1 MTDDGNGELSFE
13 TLDALLDEALS
24 LDGEARAAFLEG
36 LKPSHR
42 KALSELLE
50 KAESGSLERI
60 GSSARSKLRD
70 VAAAVSQ
77 SSGTAGSWQL
87 KREIG
92 SGGTGQVFYGERHEQ
107 TDADGFVQR
116 AAIKVLWSH
125 RVASQFRER
134 FLRERRILASID
146 HPGIAR
152 FLDGGLLGDG
162 RPWFA
167 MEYVAGQDIVSA
179 AQTLPVAERLEL
191 FLAVVDTIDYAHQ
204 RLIVHRD
211 IKPQNVLVDELGQP
225 RVLDFGIARILDE
238 FDEKELTRAQGT
250 PVTLQYASPEQVT
263 GMSIDVASDVYQLG
277 LLLYE
282 ILTGEKPYSIDEQS
296 LRQAIE
302 TICSSAP
309 SSPSARTDGIDRD
322 LDAIVGKAL
331 HKKPAQRYRS
341 AAAMA
346 EDLRRFLEGRPV
358 TARPRALGYVLSL
371 YLRRNALPATVI
383 AASVVALSFATV
395 FSIRMA
401 YEARAEAERSQTTQ
415 RILADVF
422 EQADPYGGGGADISL
437 ADALIRARPSIDE
450 QIAGDPRLAWEVNK
464 TLAEI
469 FTSLDLTELEREAYG
484 AAWDAALALGG
495 DNERELLFAIAGE
508 GNILVRTDPAE
519 AIEFFAEHLPASPA
533 SAHAAVDWLSAK
545 YAEVSALIR
554 LRDYAG
560 ADAGAHDM
568 ARVAEEFG
576 VNAPRSLGRID
587 QLLAGAA
594 RRAGNEAAADEHW
607 ASAVSNMRRADAPL
621 GLAVTLSNQAL
632 HFGMTGRY
640 EDSEAAFEE
649 SIAVFRE
656 HSPDD
661 SSHANVLRL
670 YAGLL
675 FRMRRPRDALDTL
688 DQSLSILDPSADSYP
703 YFVAQ
708 LNRAGFSF
716 ASGDTAITVAAVT
729 DGLDVALAEFG
740 PESDVT
746 QRMFPVLARLLV
758 FADRGSDAAR
768 LLGLDEHEACAA
780 DADRTAAV
788 EERARL
794 LADAPAVD
802 ASRQAIWQT
811 IVRADEADAGSA
823 AGEAFAQA
831 VASYRN
837 DADVFLDALDR
848 RQMLDALTRV
858 AGLNGQSLPLDLQ
871 QEAEKLTATRADTME
886 LLDGAARRRLAGLL
900 DAVHPPLDCAAP

>member
-1 MTDDGNGELSFE
+1 MPDDNDNELSFDA
-13 TLDALLDEALS
+13 LDALLDEALA
-24 LDGEARAAFLEG
+24 LDGEARAEFLAN
-36 LKPSHR
+36 LSPSHR
-42 KALSELLE
+42 DALSALLE
-50 KAESGSLERI
+50 KAESGSLSQI
-60 GSSARSKLRD
+60 GTTARSKLRD

-92 SGGTGQVFYGERHEQ
+92 SGGTGQVFYGERREQ
-107 TDADGFVQR
+107 TEGDGFVQR

-179 AQTLPVAERLEL
+179 AQPLPIEARIRL

-238 FDEKELTRAQGT
+238 FDEKDLTRSQGT

-277 LLLYE
+277 LLLFE
-282 ILTGEKPYSIDEQS
+282 ILTGKKPYSIDEQS
-296 LRQAIE
+296 LRQAVE
-302 TICSSAP
+302 TICSTASPAP
-309 SSPSARTDGIDRD
+309 SAQADGVGRD
-322 LDAIVGKAL
+322 LDAIVAKAL
-331 HKKPAQRYRS
+331 HKKPGQRYRT

-346 EDLRRFLEGRPV
+346 EDLRRFLEDRPV
-358 TARPRALGYVLSL
+358 TARPPALGYVLSL
-371 YLRRNALPATVI
+371 YLRRNALLTSVI
-383 AASVVALSFATV
+383 AASVVALTFATA

-401 YEARAEAERSQTTQ
+401 YEARAEAQRSQTAQ

-422 EQADPYGGGGADISL
+422 EQADPYGDGGASITL
-437 ADALIRARPSIDE
+437 ADALIRARPLIDE

-469 FTSLDLTELEREAYG
+469 FTSLDLTDMEREAYG
-484 AAWDAALALGG
+484 AAWDAALELEG
-495 DNERELLFAIAGE
+495 DNEKELLFAIAGE
-508 GNILVRTDPAE
+508 GNLLVRTDPVE
-519 AIEFFAEHLPASPA
+519 AIEFFAEHLPPSPT
-533 SAHAAVDWLSAK
+533 SERSAVDWLSAK

-554 LRDYAG
+554 LRDYEAADTG
-560 ADAGAHDM
+560 ARDM
-568 ARVAEEFG
+568 ARVAAELR
-576 VNAPRSLGRID
+576 VSAPRTLGRID

-594 RRAGNEAAADEHW
+594 RRAGETEAADEYW
-607 ASAVSNMRRADAPL
+607 DSAVRNMRRADAPL

-632 HFGMTGRY
+632 HFGMTDRY

-675 FRMRRPRDALDTL
+675 FRMRRPEDALDTL

-703 YFVAQ
+703 YFIAQ

-716 ASGDTAITVAAVT
+716 ASGKAEVT
-729 DGLDVALAEFG
+729 FDALANGLDVAFAEFG

-746 QRMFPVLARLLV
+746 QRMFPVFARLLL
-758 FADRGSDAAR
+758 FADRAADAAR
-768 LLGLDEHEACAA
+768 LLGLDESEACAA
-780 DADRTAAV
+780 NVERTAAI
-788 EERARL
+788 EDSARVL
-794 LADAPAVD
+794 NDAQAVD
-802 ASRQAIWQT
+802 ASRQAIWATIARAEQT
-811 IVRADEADAGSA
+811 ADGSGSA
-823 AGEAFAQA
+823 EAFTQA
-831 VASYRN
+831 VASYRDEAN
-837 DADVFLDALDR
+837 VFIDALDR
-848 RQMLDALTRV
+848 RHMLDALMRV
-858 AGLNGQSLPLDLQ
+858 ARKTDQSLPADLQ
-871 QEAEKLTATRADTME
+871 QVAENLTTVQAATVA
-886 LLDGAARRRLAGLL
+886 LLNGAARTRLAGLL
-900 DAVHPPLDCAAP
+900 DAIRPPHDCTTL